1 MNNNTITI
9 IKIVEEINGINKTN
23 TVIGKVRVTTMPSK
37 NTKSS
42 TNSNNIKINRDK
54 NIATII
60 NTTEIMIKNSLNNL
74 RGR

>member
-9 IKIVEEINGINKTN
+9 IKIVEETNGINKTN
-23 TVIGKVRVTTMPSK
+23 TVIGKVRATIMPSK

-54 NIATII
+54 NITTII